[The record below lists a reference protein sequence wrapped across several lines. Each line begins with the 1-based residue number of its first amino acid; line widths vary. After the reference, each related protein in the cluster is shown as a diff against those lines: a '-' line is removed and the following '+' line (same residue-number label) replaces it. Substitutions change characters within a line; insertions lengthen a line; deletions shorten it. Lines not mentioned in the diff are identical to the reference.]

1 MLSDE
6 IDEEKRGTKVPR
18 TRRRKSQ
25 PALWWSR
32 LEFREIELS
41 GYRREKTEGRNPL
54 AELAETGHRWHGTP
68 RTDVGR
74 ADVLAFGKEIA
85 AFDTAP
91 LNR

>member
-1 MLSDE
+1 MDWKGYGIVQQCGTCEPLQNPTSSSRMLSDE

-41 GYRREKTEGRNPL
+41 G
-54 AELAETGHRWHGTP
+54 
-68 RTDVGR
+68 
-74 ADVLAFGKEIA
+74 
-85 AFDTAP
+85 
-91 LNR
+91 